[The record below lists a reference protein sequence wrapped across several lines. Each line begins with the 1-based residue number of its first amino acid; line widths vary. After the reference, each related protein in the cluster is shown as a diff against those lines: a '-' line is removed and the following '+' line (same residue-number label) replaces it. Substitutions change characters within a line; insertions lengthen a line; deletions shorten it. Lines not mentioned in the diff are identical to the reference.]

1 MGGSFK
7 HPNVN
12 VYCLFT
18 FISCFD
24 IDTFICGDIMLNIKH
39 FKRGVILDNGSLRPI
54 HVELRSLS
62 HRIHRFNSP
71 NKRAVES
78 VTGTNSWII
87 GYLAD
92 HEGMDVFQKD
102 IEKEFDITRSTA
114 SKVIDLMEQKGLV
127 ERQTVPHDARLR
139 KLVLTEK
146 SRQLVN
152 LICIDKENL
161 EKTLTKGFSDEE
173 KATLTEYILRMR
185 NNLEEEGGK

>member
-1 MGGSFK
+1 M
-7 HPNVN
+7 
-12 VYCLFT
+12 
-18 FISCFD
+18 
-24 IDTFICGDIMLNIKH
+24 
-39 FKRGVILDNGSLRPI
+39 DNGSLRPI

-62 HRIHRFNSP
+62 HRIHRFFQNSP
-71 NKRAVES
+71 NKRAVDS
-78 VTGTNSWII
+78 VTGTNGWII

-92 HEGMDVFQKD
+92 HEGRDVFQKD

>member
-1 MGGSFK
+1 M
-7 HPNVN
+7 
-12 VYCLFT
+12 
-18 FISCFD
+18 
-24 IDTFICGDIMLNIKH
+24 
-39 FKRGVILDNGSLRPI
+39 DNGSLRPI

-62 HRIHRFNSP
+62 HRIHRFFQNSP

>member
-1 MGGSFK
+1 MDKS
-7 HPNVN
+7 
-12 VYCLFT
+12 
-18 FISCFD
+18 
-24 IDTFICGDIMLNIKH
+24 
-39 FKRGVILDNGSLRPI
+39 SLRPI

-62 HRIHRFNSP
+62 HRIHRFFQNSP
-71 NKRAVES
+71 NRRAVES
-78 VTGTNSWII
+78 VTGTNNWII

-139 KLVLTEK
+139 KLVLTDK

-161 EKTLTKGFSDEE
+161 EKTLTKGFSEEE
-173 KATLTEYILRMR
+173 KATLTEYIRRMR
-185 NNLEEEGGK
+185 NNLEEEGGR